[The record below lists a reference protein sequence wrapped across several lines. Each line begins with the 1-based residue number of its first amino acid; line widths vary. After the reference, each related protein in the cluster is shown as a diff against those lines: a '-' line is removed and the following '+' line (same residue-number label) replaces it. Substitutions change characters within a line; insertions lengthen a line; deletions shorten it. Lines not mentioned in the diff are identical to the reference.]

1 MGSSVPCCREVEA
14 GDNQEGQIKTLTQS
28 DEPVDF
34 SSETQGPPEGA
45 AEIKDSSTKGCEE
58 VGHDSLESRPPDTK
72 AVVAT
77 EAKSEQPVKK
87 PRSRNRSAPKQHA
100 SHKSRSAA
108 GAGGS
113 GEWIGTCNKNVLK
126 ADPQLTGACSG
137 CQCGNQLE
145 LHAVNTEFPL
155 KSPETKAPLTE
166 EQMKKAKEAEAR
178 MKAKAKKLEAIG
190 QTLDECNQQ

>member
-14 GDNQEGQIKTLTQS
+14 VDNQEGHIKTLTQT

-34 SSETQGPPEGA
+34 SSETQGSSEGA
-45 AEIKDSSTKGCEE
+45 AKIKDSSAQGCEE

-77 EAKSEQPVKK
+77 EAKDERPVKK

-100 SHKSRSAA
+100 SRSAA

-113 GEWIGTCNKNVLK
+113 GEWIGTCDKNVLK

-137 CQCGNQLE
+137 CQCGNQME
-145 LHAVNTEFPL
+145 WHAVNTEFPL

-166 EQMKKAKEAEAR
+166 EQMKKVKESEAR
-178 MKAKAKKLEAIG
+178 MKAKAKKLETIG
-190 QTLDECNQQ
+190 KTLDECNQQ